1 MHVADLFKVAR
12 DEHLDAVRDEHFFL
26 GDPLLDEFYHFHRL
40 IVLDYI
46 LHVQALQGMIH
57 CLDLN
62 LI

>member
-1 MHVADLFKVAR
+1 MS
-12 DEHLDAVRDEHFFL
+12 DEHFFL
-26 GDPLLDEFYHFHRL
+26 GDPLLDEFYHFYRL